1 MAILPIGQ
9 VPKRPKFGSGLK
21 PGQLPASVSGQQRPW
36 QRPGQQSPQGFGQPP
51 RFGEAAIG
59 GSATSRVSPQYQPPT
74 VPVGG
79 RAQATPA
86 SPRFESVPAY
96 PTGQPTSPGYQ
107 LPIQPPL
114 RVTPNYP
121 TPQGPHESLT
131 DDEFLKLMSPGW
143 EERMTP
149 AQIAAIRKE
158 QIRRGSF
165 QPYQQ
170 QSGIDPQFRMQGPPP
185 YQPGQAPEAGQPPPS
200 GYQPP
205 QYPSTGGFDPS
216 QQLPGQTFQPFQQQQ
231 PGGFPSPEITSG
243 ITPQPVFAPYQTQT
257 AVNQAMASGQQAALT
272 PGQGYLPGISQGS
285 PALQSR
291 GVVDQANA
299 LASGYQQSE
308 QIRLGDRM
316 TNIQALLQGQQARA
330 QDVLGQAGNRF
341 GISATNQQ
349 YGNQMANLM
358 LSSIL
363 SRLGGAGNLLGQSL
377 GDRDFWARLGL
388 TGQQGRTQDVLSRFG
403 TLGQLYDTGGY

>member
-1 MAILPIGQ
+1 
-9 VPKRPKFGSGLK
+9 
-21 PGQLPASVSGQQRPW
+21 
-36 QRPGQQSPQGFGQPP
+36 
-51 RFGEAAIG
+51 
-59 GSATSRVSPQYQPPT
+59 
-74 VPVGG
+74 
-79 RAQATPA
+79 
-86 SPRFESVPAY
+86 
-96 PTGQPTSPGYQ
+96 
-107 LPIQPPL
+107 
-114 RVTPNYP
+114 
-121 TPQGPHESLT
+121 
-131 DDEFLKLMSPGW
+131 
-143 EERMTP
+143 
-149 AQIAAIRKE
+149 
-158 QIRRGSF
+158 
-165 QPYQQ
+165 
-170 QSGIDPQFRMQGPPP
+170 MQGPPP

-216 QQLPGQTFQPFQQQQ
+216 QQLPGQTFQPFQQQ

-243 ITPQPVFAPYQTQT
+243 INPQPVFAPYQTQT
-257 AVNQAMASGQQAALT
+257 AVNQAIASGQQAALT
-272 PGQGYLPGISQGS
+272 PGQNYLPGISQGS

-291 GVVDQANA
+291 NVVDQANA
-299 LASGYQQSE
+299 LAGGSQQAE

-341 GISATNQQ
+341 GVSATNQQ

-363 SRLGGAGNLLGQSL
+363 SRLGGAGNLLGQNL

-388 TGQQGRTQDVLSRFG
+388 TGQQGRAGDILSRFG